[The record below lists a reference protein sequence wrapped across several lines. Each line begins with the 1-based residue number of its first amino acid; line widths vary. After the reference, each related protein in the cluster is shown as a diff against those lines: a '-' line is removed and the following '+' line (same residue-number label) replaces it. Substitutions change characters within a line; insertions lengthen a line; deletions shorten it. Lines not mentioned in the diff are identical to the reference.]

1 MRGRSS
7 QVLKILSIGSLLA
20 ASSAGAQG
28 NPATPTPP
36 ELKLAFEANA
46 VVATGVPPGGQVVW
60 FAVAREIAQRSATI
74 VRREEIAADDDKD
87 GAVRF
92 ELGRPVPLQSIWV
105 AVDLASGAAAVA
117 TPEGYPLRR
126 VDLPGG
132 ATGHGGG
139 KPDWVEDDRGL
150 VEILLVR
157 PGQGAWGATV
167 GDGGQADGDGAYDG
181 RLMAPLDRLRG
192 VGAAAPAPP
201 EHFSPRDVVVVID
214 PNRMEVG
221 LRQLVEVQP

>member
-7 QVLKILSIGSLLA
+7 QVLKILSVLSLLA
-20 ASSAGAQG
+20 VSSAGAQG
-28 NPATPTPP
+28 NPPTPSQP
-36 ELKLAFEANA
+36 ELKLAFETNA

-60 FAVAREIAQRSATI
+60 FAVAREIAERSATL
-74 VRREEIAADDDKD
+74 VRRERIAADDDKD

-126 VDLPGG
+126 IELPGRG
-132 ATGHGGG
+132 TGHGGG
-139 KPDWVEDDRGL
+139 KPDWVEDDRGF

-167 GDGGQADGDGAYDG
+167 GDGGEADEDGAYDG
-181 RLMAPLDRLRG
+181 RLMAPLDRMRG
-192 VGAAAPAPP
+192 VGEAAPPPP